1 MQFKNKTN
9 AKCVL
14 NNIINVLKEPP
25 EYNFKNIQLESL
37 QADFIECQIQ
47 EKCLSSKRYCGK
59 NITFHSTRDKHI
71 ADK

>member
-14 NNIINVLKEPP
+14 NNIINVLKEPS
-25 EYNFKNIQLESL
+25 ECNFKNIKLESL

-47 EKCLSSKRYCGK
+47 EKCLS
-59 NITFHSTRDKHI
+59 IWRDI
-71 ADK
+71 VERT

>member
-14 NNIINVLKEPP
+14 NNIINVLKEPST
-25 EYNFKNIQLESL
+25 YNFKNIQLESL

-47 EKCLSSKRYCGK
+47 EKCLS
-59 NITFHSTRDKHI
+59 T
-71 ADK
+71 

>member
-14 NNIINVLKEPP
+14 NNIINVLKEPSK
-25 EYNFKNIQLESL
+25 YNFKNIQLESL

-47 EKCLSSKRYCGK
+47 EKCLS
-59 NITFHSTRDKHI
+59 TWRDI
-71 ADK
+71 VERT

>member
-14 NNIINVLKEPP
+14 NNIINVLKEPS
-25 EYNFKNIQLESL
+25 ECNFKNIQLESL

-47 EKCLSSKRYCGK
+47 GKCLS
-59 NITFHSTRDKHI
+59 T
-71 ADK
+71 

>member
-14 NNIINVLKEPP
+14 NNIINVLKEPST
-25 EYNFKNIQLESL
+25 YNFNYIQLESL

-47 EKCLSSKRYCGK
+47 GKCLSTWGDIVER
-59 NITFHSTRDKHI
+59 T
-71 ADK
+71 